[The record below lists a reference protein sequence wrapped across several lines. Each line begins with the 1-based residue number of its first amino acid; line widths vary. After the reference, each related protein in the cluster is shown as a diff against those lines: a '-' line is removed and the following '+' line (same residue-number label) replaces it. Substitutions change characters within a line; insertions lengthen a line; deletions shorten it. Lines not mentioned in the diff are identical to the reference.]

1 MSPTMHSEQPKL
13 SVAFEPRSGA
23 QGSLISAPE
32 LSKLPVVQQI
42 VEKLGGPLL
51 ELCRRA
57 RRVGPVNA
65 GAIVLLAGCHDGVGS
80 STVALACAAAASVE
94 WPTALVD
101 VSSSDSKVGGRNL
114 TQLLVGQATA
124 GWEDVVS
131 GAAPMDEAVHYLDTR
146 EALAFFPKSE
156 SQRLGL
162 RTAEFSPADFAGWLG
177 HMRHEYGLVFI
188 DGGSMDGS
196 AAQWAPWV
204 DAALVV
210 CDPKR
215 TSAADWTNA
224 WDRLEERGAHVLGIV
239 ETFV

>member
-51 ELCRRA
+51 ELGRRA
-57 RRVGPVNA
+57 RRVAPVDA
-65 GAIVLLAGCHDGVGS
+65 GAIVLLAGCHDSVGC
-80 STVALACAAAASVE
+80 STVALACAAVASVE

-124 GWEDVVS
+124 GWEDIVS

-146 EALAFFPKSE
+146 EVLAFFPKSE

-162 RTAEFSPADFAGWLG
+162 RTAEFSAADFAGWLG
-177 HMRHEYGLVFI
+177 QMRHEYGLVFI
-188 DGGSMDGS
+188 DGGTMEGS